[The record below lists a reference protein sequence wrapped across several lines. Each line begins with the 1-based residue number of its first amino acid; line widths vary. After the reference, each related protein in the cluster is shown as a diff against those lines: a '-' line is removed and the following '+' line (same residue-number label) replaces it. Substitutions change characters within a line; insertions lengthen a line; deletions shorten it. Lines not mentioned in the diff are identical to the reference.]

1 MFVLWRWLG
10 SRNMAILI
18 GRAPIVSIQLWCF
31 GCVALAVSVN
41 LTKERIAYYLGPWIQ
56 YDPVEKQ

>member
-1 MFVLWRWLG
+1 
-10 SRNMAILI
+10 MAFLI